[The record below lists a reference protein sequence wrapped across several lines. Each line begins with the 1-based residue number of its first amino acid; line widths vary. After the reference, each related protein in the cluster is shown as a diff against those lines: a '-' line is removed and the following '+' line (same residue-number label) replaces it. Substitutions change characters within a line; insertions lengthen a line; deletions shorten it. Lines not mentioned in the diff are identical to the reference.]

1 MDIKKLIKKTGNI
14 WFHYKSFILL
24 GIVVAGMIL
33 SLLPSFHHSRERAL
47 QAVFIGNYVK
57 GEKQLELQTTTKKI
71 LGKTNSDSAISID
84 FWATRDETL
93 FSDSTFPKKLAA
105 MIATESVDIVV
116 MDKKSFLAFAREGSF
131 LPLDRFESKF
141 LEGTQFLSSMENGQ
155 EHRYGIELAKNPQL
169 GRAGYHTKEKVLGI
183 VANSKNHKMAVRA
196 ATSLVDY

>member
-1 MDIKKLIKKTGNI
+1 MDIKKLIKKAENI

-24 GIVVAGMIL
+24 GIVIAGMIL

-71 LGKTNSDSAISID
+71 LGKTNSDSAISMD

-116 MDKKSFLAFAREGSF
+116 MDKKSFLAFARQGTF
-131 LPLDRFESKF
+131 LPLDPFESKF
-141 LEGTQFLSSMENGQ
+141 SKGVQFLSGMEKGQ
-155 EHRYGIELAKNPQL
+155 KHLYGIEIAKTKQL
-169 GRAGYHTKEKVLGI
+169 GMAGYHTKDKVLGI
-183 VANSKNHKMAVRA
+183 VTNSKNHKMAVQA
-196 ATSLVDY
+196 VKTLVD